1 MKDKGILDLNPKDSY
16 DDIHVDPEVL
26 AQMQRIGLRV
36 EDLEVGS
43 GISFEELQA
52 LIQEK
57 NLTESIQRK
66 IRNIWRL
73 VHMSQVQRVTENLQ
87 RHERRRLQIGNEI
100 QQNQAAIEANQQLL
114 ESDSSSDSAS
124 SVTDS
129 EDETED
135 GNDNE

>member
-36 EDLEVGS
+36 EDLEAGS

-73 VHMSQVQRVTENLQ
+73 VHMSQVQRVTANLQ
-87 RHERRRLQIGNEI
+87 RHERRRLQIENDI

>member
-36 EDLEVGS
+36 EDLEAGS
-43 GISFEELQA
+43 GITFEELRS
-52 LIQEK
+52 LIK
-57 NLTESIQRK
+57 NLTKSMQRK

-73 VHMSQVQRVTENLQ
+73 VHMSQVQRVTANLQ
-87 RHERRRLQIGNEI
+87 RHERRRLQIENEI

>member
-36 EDLEVGS
+36 EDLEAGS
-43 GISFEELQA
+43 GITFEELRS
-52 LIQEK
+52 LIK
-57 NLTESIQRK
+57 NLTESMQRK

-73 VHMSQVQRVTENLQ
+73 VHMSQVQRVTANLQ
-87 RHERRRLQIGNEI
+87 RHERRRLQIENEI